1 MLYDLGSTHGTFL
14 EGERVAAHEPLPLAH
29 GNHVKFAESSRIYT
43 LHIPGEEK
51 EAPQATT
58 VSAGGVMPPPAVKKA
73 APTVAF
79 MPPPPRPGAASASAP
94 VRKQVQEKET
104 DGVPLDDEVRKHF
117 PVSFGGSRKTGGGG
131 ALSKEAMAAGIAEM
145 MATIQTTE
153 AGAAKR
159 DRDDEDG
166 VEEDEDEESSDDEMG
181 PRPASSTGVEEEGQ
195 GESEPAS
202 EEDAALRHQIPIS
215 HEVGLRGHHKSVTAL
230 AMDPAGSRV
239 AVGAKD
245 YLVLLYD
252 FGGMDRTGKAFRE
265 VEPEEGNPVVA
276 LSFRCVAPKGFAMN
290 EMCHQSL
297 LGSSREECVDVNHNS
312 WCV

>member
-1 MLYDLGSTHGTFL
+1 MQERVELGEAAATIFGRNPDDGGVVCDHPSISRKHAAILHDGAKGKLMLYDLGSTHGTFL

-202 EEDAALRHQIPIS
+202 EEDEIGRAH
-215 HEVGLRGHHKSVTAL
+215 V
-230 AMDPAGSRV
+230 
-239 AVGAKD
+239 
-245 YLVLLYD
+245 
-252 FGGMDRTGKAFRE
+252 
-265 VEPEEGNPVVA
+265 
-276 LSFRCVAPKGFAMN
+276 
-290 EMCHQSL
+290 
-297 LGSSREECVDVNHNS
+297 
-312 WCV
+312 

>member
-29 GNHVKFAESSRIYT
+29 GSHVKFAESSRIYT

-51 EAPQATT
+51 EVPQSTS

-79 MPPPPRPGAASASAP
+79 MPPPPRPGTASASAP
-94 VRKQVQEKET
+94 VRKPVQEKET
-104 DGVPLDDEVRKHF
+104 DGAPMDDEVRKHF

-153 AGAAKR
+153 ASAVKR
-159 DRDDEDG
+159 GRDDEEG
-166 VEEDEDEESSDDEMG
+166 VEDQDEDEESSDDEMG
-181 PRPASSTGVEEEGQ
+181 PRPASSTGVEEEEGQ

-202 EEDAALRHQIPIS
+202 EEDAALRQQIPIS

-276 LSFRCVAPKGFAMN
+276 LSFRCVAPRGFAMI
-290 EMCHQSL
+290 EMCRWATLPSLL
-297 LGSSREECVDVNHNS
+297 LGSSR
-312 WCV
+312 